1 MTRISLT
8 VEGLPRA
15 ISIIEGF
22 EREKIAA
29 VKNIVNSTATRI
41 VSKAKANVPVDTGRL
56 RSSIHMRA
64 FRGGLTVEVGSNL
77 PYAVYQE
84 KGTGIFAVEGN
95 GRRTPW
101 LYYYQGNKGPRGF
114 RLTRGNK
121 PQPFL
126 MPAYNSEKD
135 NYVSRLRRELGV

>member
-8 VEGLPRA
+8 IEGLPKTLTTF
-15 ISIIEGF
+15 SSF
-22 EREKIAA
+22 EAEKVAG
-29 VKNIVNSTATRI
+29 VKNIVNETATNI
-41 VSKAKANVPVDTGRL
+41 VSGAKKRVGVDTGRL

-64 FRGGLTVEVGSNL
+64 YSGGLTVEVGSNL

-84 KGTGIFAVEGN
+84 KGTGIFAVDGN
-95 GRRTPW
+95 GRKTPW
-101 LYYYQGNKGPRGF
+101 VYYYQGNKGARGF

-121 PQPFL
+121 PKPFL

-135 NYVSRLRRELGV
+135 RYISRLKKELGV